1 MQAEAGRQLTIHWV
15 VQGVAGSDA
24 KGYTSDLATNRYR
37 AIIPARELRS
47 RGHQVQ
53 FISAHDWQ
61 WDIANPPDVVVLGKL
76 LISQDS
82 SEFLRLSQRV
92 LAQANRALAQGVAV
106 IADFNDEHFD
116 HPVLGHHWR
125 SAAALAT
132 LCTAG
137 SNSMASAVARHARG
151 PVVVVGDPI
160 ASPACEPRV
169 FRRVSGVSR
178 LLSRLL
184 PTFGPPRLKLV
195 WYGHPSNW
203 PAMEHLARDLEA
215 LSKEQPLLIWL
226 VTKPSQKIQAW
237 VDAFNRKNA
246 PAALV
251 EWVQWDEETQWSY
264 VRDADAVLLPSDP
277 ADPRLAVKSSN
288 RLTDALNA
296 GRYVVASAVPSYRP
310 FDAFCS
316 LTEEPAKALQWMI
329 HNPEAAL
336 GKIVGGQQ
344 LARKLASGEAVAQK
358 WAQAAVQANKT
369 AGDQTAG
376 QPLRVAGDHL
386 RPAGPEPH
394 VMTIEDKD
402 SPFTEDVTANGLGLQ
417 PHYSDTVPHMRP
429 ALLDLHIGK
438 VGKVSDKWE
447 AYFHAYERL
456 FSPLR
461 DQAVNLLE
469 IGVQNGGSLEV
480 WAQYFANAAQ
490 IIGCDVDPK
499 CANLQYVD
507 PRIEVVV
514 GDATD
519 KRTRM
524 QVMEICNSFD
534 IVIDDGSHLSS
545 DIVSAFLSYFPLLK
559 PGGLYVVEDTH
570 ALYRPVPGGG
580 VLSGTSAQQFFKLC
594 AELINLEHWE
604 GQLPTETLMSTFI
617 PRRDEFPAWLEQG
630 GIESVEFRNS
640 MVSIRKAVRG
650 AALGRR
656 IIAGAEALVHPAVL
670 RHQASSLRR
679 AVGIETGQFAPRVST
694 SSEPDDH
701 GAVARLQATAAPRLN
716 LGCGDKIL
724 PGYIN
729 MDVASSR
736 SGRQPD
742 VICDLRDLS
751 ALGADYADEILA
763 VHVVEHFWRWEVED
777 ILRGWVR
784 VLKPGGRM
792 ILECPNLISACEE
805 FLKDPVSRCRPTQD
819 GQRTMWVFYGDPS
832 WQDPLMVH
840 RWAYTPNSLSELLRA
855 VGLVDVRQEPAQYK
869 LREPRDMR
877 ITGRKAVGS

>member
-1 MQAEAGRQLTIHWV
+1 MHAEAGRQLTIHWV

-47 RGHQVQ
+47 RGHQVH
-53 FISAHDWQ
+53 FISAYDWQ

-82 SEFLRLSQRV
+82 SDFLRLSQRV
-92 LAQANRALAQGVAV
+92 LAQGNRALAQGVAV
-106 IADFNDEHFD
+106 IADFNDDHFD

-137 SNSMASAVARHARG
+137 SNRMASAVTRHARG

-160 ASPACEPRV
+160 ASPVREPRV
-169 FRRVSGVSR
+169 FRRALGVSR

-203 PAMEHLARDLEA
+203 PAMEHWARDLEA
-215 LSKEQPLLIWL
+215 LSKEQPFLLWL

-246 PAALV
+246 PAALA

-277 ADPRLAVKSSN
+277 ADPKLAVKSGN

-329 HNPEAAL
+329 QNPDQAL
-336 GKIVGGQQ
+336 AMVSAGRNAVE
-344 LARKLASGEAVAQK
+344 RLASVAC
-358 WAQAAVQANKT
+358 
-369 AGDQTAG
+369 
-376 QPLRVAGDHL
+376 VAEEWG
-386 RPAGPEPH
+386 
-394 VMTIEDKD
+394 
-402 SPFTEDVTANGLGLQ
+402 
-417 PHYSDTVPHMRP
+417 
-429 ALLDLHIGK
+429 
-438 VGKVSDKWE
+438 
-447 AYFHAYERL
+447 
-456 FSPLR
+456 
-461 DQAVNLLE
+461 
-469 IGVQNGGSLEV
+469 
-480 WAQYFANAAQ
+480 
-490 IIGCDVDPK
+490 
-499 CANLQYVD
+499 
-507 PRIEVVV
+507 
-514 GDATD
+514 
-519 KRTRM
+519 
-524 QVMEICNSFD
+524 
-534 IVIDDGSHLSS
+534 
-545 DIVSAFLSYFPLLK
+545 SAFTRAMKANQAGRLND
-559 PGGLYVVEDTH
+559 GLAPSSVADPH
-570 ALYRPVPGGG
+570 PQ
-580 VLSGTSAQQFFKLC
+580 TSRF
-594 AELINLEHWE
+594 
-604 GQLPTETLMSTFI
+604 
-617 PRRDEFPAWLEQG
+617 
-630 GIESVEFRNS
+630 
-640 MVSIRKAVRG
+640 
-650 AALGRR
+650 
-656 IIAGAEALVHPAVL
+656 
-670 RHQASSLRR
+670 
-679 AVGIETGQFAPRVST
+679 
-694 SSEPDDH
+694 
-701 GAVARLQATAAPRLN
+701 RLN

-729 MDVASSR
+729 VDVAPSR

-751 ALGADYADEILA
+751 VLGADYADEVLA

-805 FLKDPVSRCRPTQD
+805 FLKDPVSRCRPSRD

-840 RWAYTPNSLSELLRA
+840 RWAYTPDSLSELLGA

-877 ITGRKAVGS
+877 ITGRKPALL